1 MSRMIFSRREFS
13 RVMGQSFAFAFALA
27 GPRLLGASKAA
38 AIKKEADI
46 AAAAGGDA
54 GASGPIHLNYN
65 ESPYGPSPKAR
76 EAFAVCGQSAARYPD
91 HAYKEVEDALAQI
104 HGVRRENILLGC
116 GSTEILRVADAA
128 FLAPGKNI
136 VAAEPTFEAVLEY
149 AAVTKAQ
156 AVKIPLTANFRHDLP
171 RMAGACTSKTG
182 LVYVCNPN
190 NPTGTIVSRDE
201 LGAFFERVPAT
212 TLILVDEAYHHL
224 VDDPSYASALEWH
237 GKFPNVVVAR
247 TFSKVYGMA
256 GMRLGYAV
264 GAKETILAMREYS
277 LQDNG
282 NSAVLAATLASLSDQ
297 QHVNESQNKLI
308 QTRKWTNAELAKDK
322 RRFIASQGNFLMI
335 DMGTDVKPIID
346 RFKERG
352 ILVGRRFA
360 SMPNYLRVTIGT
372 QPEMEQFMSALREIA
387 LAGAV
392 NAGVR
397 GGAAQ
402 AA

>member
-1 MSRMIFSRREFS
+1 MIFSRREFS
-13 RVMGQSFAFAFALA
+13 RTIGQSFAFALA
-27 GPRLLGASKAA
+27 GPRLLAASKAA
-38 AIKKEADI
+38 PLKTETGV
-46 AAAAGGDA
+46 AAVTAGDA

-65 ESPYGPSPKAR
+65 ENPYGPSPKAR
-76 EAFAVCGQSAARYPD
+76 EAFAACAQSAARYPD
-91 HAYKEVEDALAQI
+91 RAYREVEDALAQI
-104 HGVRRENILLGC
+104 HGVQRENILLGC

-156 AVKIPLTANFRHDLP
+156 AVKIPLMADFRHDLP
-171 RMAGACTSKTG
+171 RMAAACTSKTG
-182 LVYVCNPN
+182 IVYVCNPN
-190 NPTGTIVSRDE
+190 NPTGTIVSRE
-201 LGAFFERVPAT
+201 EMGTFFERVPPT

-224 VDDPSYASALEWH
+224 VDDPSYGSALEWR
-237 GKFPNVVVAR
+237 GKYPNVVVAR

-264 GAKETILAMREYS
+264 GAKETILAMRECS

-308 QTRKWTNAELAKDK
+308 QTRKWTNAELAKEK
-322 RRFIASQGNFLMI
+322 RPFIASQGNFLMI
-335 DMGTDVKPIID
+335 DMGSDVKPIVD

-360 SMPNYLRVTIGT
+360 SMPNYMRVTIGT
-372 QPEMEQFMSALREIA
+372 QPEMEQFMAALREIA
-387 LAGAV
+387 PAGAV
-392 NAGVR
+392 NASLR
-397 GGAAQ
+397 GEVAEAA
-402 AA
+402 

>member
-13 RVMGQSFAFAFALA
+13 RTISQTLAFALA
-27 GPRLLGASKAA
+27 GPRLLAGSKAA
-38 AIKKEADI
+38 ALKEAHI
-46 AAAAGGDA
+46 AAAPADDA

-65 ESPYGPSPKAR
+65 ENPYGPSPKAR
-76 EAFAVCGQSAARYPD
+76 EAFAACAQSAARYPD

-104 HGVRRENILLGC
+104 HGVQRENILLGC

-156 AVKIPLTANFRHDLP
+156 AVKIPLTADFRHDLP

-182 LVYVCNPN
+182 VVYVCNPN

-201 LGAFFERVPAT
+201 MGAFFDRIPPT

-224 VDDPSYASALEWH
+224 VDDASYASALEWR
-237 GKFPNVVVAR
+237 GKYPNVVVAR

-264 GAKETILAMREYS
+264 GSKETILAMQEYS

-322 RRFIASQGNFLMI
+322 RHFIASQGNFLMV
-335 DMGTDVKPIID
+335 DMGSDVKPIVD

-360 SMPNYLRVTIGT
+360 SMPNYMRVTIGT
-372 QPEMEQFMSALREIA
+372 QPEMEQFMAALREIA
-387 LAGAV
+387 PAGAV
-392 NAGVR
+392 NAGVH

>member
-1 MSRMIFSRREFS
+1 MTQFSRRDFS
-13 RVMGQSFAFAFALA
+13 RTIGQSLAFAFA
-27 GPRLLGASKAA
+27 GPRLFSTQKRTRPTDAAPGA
-38 AIKKEADI
+38 
-46 AAAAGGDA
+46 
-54 GASGPIHLNYN
+54 IHLNFN
-65 ESPYGPSPKAR
+65 ENPYGPSPKAR
-76 EAFAVCGQSAARYPD
+76 EAFATCAQSAARYPD
-91 HAYKEVEDALAQI
+91 HAYREVQDALAQV
-104 HGVRRENILLGC
+104 HGVQRENILLGC

-128 FLAPGKNI
+128 FLSPGQDV

-149 AAVTKAQ
+149 AKVAKAEPIK
-156 AVKIPLTANFRHDLP
+156 VPLTADYRHDLP
-171 RMAGACTSKTG
+171 RMAAACTSKTG

-201 LGAFFERVPAT
+201 LGAFFERIPPA

-237 GKFPNVVVAR
+237 GRYPNVVVAR

-264 GAKETILAMREYS
+264 GAKEPIAAMGQYT

-282 NSAVLAATLASLSDQ
+282 NSAVLAAVLASLTDQ

-308 QTRKWTNAELAKDK
+308 QTRKWTNAELAKDH
-322 RRFIASQGNFLMI
+322 RRFIPSQGNFLMI
-335 DMGTDVKPIID
+335 DMGSDVKPIVD

-360 SMPNYLRVTIGT
+360 SMPNHMRVTIGT
-372 QPEMEQFMSALREIA
+372 QPEMEQFMGTLREIA
-387 LAGAV
+387 PAGAV
-392 NAGVR
+392 NASEQNGEKQAE
-397 GGAAQ
+397 AA
-402 AA
+402 

>member
-13 RVMGQSFAFAFALA
+13 RVFGKSFAFALA
-27 GPRLLGASKAA
+27 APRLLGTPNAV
-38 AIKKEADI
+38 AIKKNAGV
-46 AAAAGGDA
+46 AAAAGVDA
-54 GASGPIHLNYN
+54 GAGGPIQLNYN
-65 ESPYGPSPKAR
+65 ENPYGPSPKAR
-76 EAFAVCGQSAARYPD
+76 EAFAACAQSAARYPD
-91 HAYKEVEDALAQI
+91 HAYREVEDALAQV
-104 HGVRRENILLGC
+104 HGVQRENILLGC

-149 AAVTKAQ
+149 AEVTKAQ
-156 AVKIPLTANFRHDLP
+156 AVKIPLTADFRHDLP

-182 LVYVCNPN
+182 LVYLCNPN

-201 LGAFFERVPAT
+201 MGAFFERVPPT

-224 VDDPSYASALEWH
+224 VDDPAYASALEWH
-237 GKFPNVVVAR
+237 GKYTNVVVAR

-308 QTRKWTNAELAKDK
+308 QTRKWTNAELTRDK
-322 RRFIASQGNFLMI
+322 RRFIPSQGNFLMI
-335 DMGTDVKPIID
+335 DMGTDVKPIVD

-352 ILVGRRFA
+352 ILVGRRFV
-360 SMPNYLRVTIGT
+360 SMPNYMRVTIGT
-372 QPEMEQFMSALREIA
+372 QPEMEQFMSALREISPT
-387 LAGAV
+387 GVV
-392 NAGVR
+392 NASLSS
-397 GGAAQ
+397 GAEQ